1 MVNYRIT
8 PVHHGYCVEAVQP
21 SGQRRVLRTWSTEE
35 AAVSHLKALRE
46 MVERANRHSHPG
58 EKDWRG

>member
-1 MVNYRIT
+1 MTTYRVT
-8 PVHHGYCVEAVQP
+8 PVHHGYRVEAVLP
-21 SGQRRVLRTWSTEE
+21 DGQRRVVRTWSTEE

-46 MVERANRHSHPG
+46 RTELTNRPTG